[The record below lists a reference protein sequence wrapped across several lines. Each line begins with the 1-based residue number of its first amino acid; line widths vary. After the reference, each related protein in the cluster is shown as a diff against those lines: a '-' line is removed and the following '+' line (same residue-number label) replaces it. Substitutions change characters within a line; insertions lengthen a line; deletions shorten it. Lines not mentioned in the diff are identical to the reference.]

1 MTFCCVLSIYSLFT
15 QLQGIKLLLGGSFS
29 ETYKRNAL
37 NNGFLC
43 VEVPALVRDI
53 KSKFGTTKL
62 TVLTGLNAAVDF
74 VNSRVTVDNKTYS
87 IGSIGK
93 TAQELILKGGL
104 EPWVKASLAAKK
116 SS

>member
-1 MTFCCVLSIYSLFT
+1 MNV
-15 QLQGIKLLLGGSFS
+15 
-29 ETYKRNAL
+29 
-37 NNGFLC
+37 
-43 VEVPALVRDI
+43 
-53 KSKFGTTKL
+53 
-62 TVLTGLNAAVDF
+62 AVDF

-116 SS
+116 